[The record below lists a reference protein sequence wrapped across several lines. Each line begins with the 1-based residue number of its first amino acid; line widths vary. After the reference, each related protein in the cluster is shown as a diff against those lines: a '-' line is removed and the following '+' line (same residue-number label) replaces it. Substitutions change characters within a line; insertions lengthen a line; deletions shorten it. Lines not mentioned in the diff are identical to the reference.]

1 MFFHGMMGNPY
12 DDSSDDYGEASGSEH
27 DMGSPS
33 EEIEE
38 LKTQTGVKRPAEGFE
53 LPDTKKLKY
62 SEDYASSSVY
72 PFITFDL
79 ISSFCS
85 DSILC
90 VPSF

>member
-1 MFFHGMMGNPY
+1 MFFNGMRYDPY
-12 DDSSDDYGEASGSEH
+12 DDSSDEIGSEH
-27 DMGSPS
+27 DVESPT

-38 LKTQTGVKRPAEGFE
+38 FKTQTGVKRPAEGFE

-85 DSILC
+85 DSMLC